1 MSTDSADNA
10 DKAPKSQP
18 APISSSGKKA
28 KKSAD
33 KPKKLKDQDAKS
45 GEKQP
50 VKAKKGPK
58 PPKKASKKELKRLE
72 KAEAS
77 KTPGS
82 PPKAVSADASVS
94 KPVGAS
100 LTASAQKATFLSQ
113 AQKAPTLHHDELQS
127 RVLAELKQAGSIP
140 GHRPFG
146 YQDIAPQGRPTDTR
160 ELLALAAAADTERN
174 IALQAMMQEK
184 LEQELALANN
194 SMLLRSR
201 LEQGMGL
208 EDRNALLAYSRM
220 EQELALQ
227 AAAAQQQ
234 ERNLALH
241 NMAVNALM
249 SGHTLEDIMGPRSG
263 LPRDVAVE
271 VAERMVAISNQLSAR
286 PAVGAGGPDPITL
299 ALLREQALQQQN
311 AQSIQNALRFRGQF
325 PSV

>member
-77 KTPGS
+77 KNPGS

-160 ELLALAAAADTERN
+160 ELLALAAAA
-174 IALQAMMQEK
+174 
-184 LEQELALANN
+184 
-194 SMLLRSR
+194 
-201 LEQGMGL
+201 
-208 EDRNALLAYSRM
+208 
-220 EQELALQ
+220 
-227 AAAAQQQ
+227 
-234 ERNLALH
+234 
-241 NMAVNALM
+241 
-249 SGHTLEDIMGPRSG
+249 
-263 LPRDVAVE
+263 
-271 VAERMVAISNQLSAR
+271 
-286 PAVGAGGPDPITL
+286 
-299 ALLREQALQQQN
+299 
-311 AQSIQNALRFRGQF
+311 
-325 PSV
+325 